1 MHAGPLITTPSAL
14 LLFSSFV
21 SPVLSSCLTSFILF
35 YALFPSPL
43 LFPPF
48 SGFSVSFC
56 LSTLSLYLPVFSPAL
71 LLTSS
76 AVLRPLHEANAHSG
90 LAVAAC
96 MRSTGGPIK
105 RRQEQEMERETGSA
119 RPQGPRRYHNCPPLM
134 SPQRCL
140 SQNHLR
146 PPSSLLPSLTSCV
159 SSAQAVLKLTSGL
172 LCVCPLGA
180 GCLKTPQHPHV
191 YVFSCGCPPKSQ
203 NPCFCNRTQ
212 HCTLTSC
219 CMCVCVSECVCVSKH
234 THLTIYSNFLSPL
247 CLSVCCSAVKN
258 LLCWGVVCVA
268 IRNTKRETL
277 LLSAFSVLHCFL
289 SLLCCSL

>member
-1 MHAGPLITTPSAL
+1 MEERNACRPPHNHSFRSASIFFLCLTCSLLIFDLFHPLFL
-14 LLFSSFV
+14 LISFSFV
-21 SPVLSSCLTSFILF
+21 SSLF
-35 YALFPSPL
+35 QSA
-43 LFPPF
+43 
-48 SGFSVSFC
+48 SFC

-146 PPSSLLPSLTSCV
+146 PPPSLLPSLTSCV
-159 SSAQAVLKLTSGL
+159 SSAHAVLKLTSGL
-172 LCVCPLGA
+172 LCVSS
-180 GCLKTPQHPHV
+180 GCWLSKNTSTP
-191 YVFSCGCPPKSQ
+191 SCVCLQLWLPPKI
-203 NPCFCNRTQ
+203 PEP
-212 HCTLTSC
+212 L
-219 CMCVCVSECVCVSKH
+219 
-234 THLTIYSNFLSPL
+234 FL
-247 CLSVCCSAVKN
+247 
-258 LLCWGVVCVA
+258 
-268 IRNTKRETL
+268 
-277 LLSAFSVLHCFL
+277 
-289 SLLCCSL
+289 

>member
-1 MHAGPLITTPSAL
+1 MEERNACRPPHNHSFCSASIFFLCLTCSLLIFDLFHPL
-14 LLFSSFV
+14 LLLISFSFV
-21 SPVLSSCLTSFILF
+21 VSSLSV
-35 YALFPSPL
+35 SPL
-43 LFPPF
+43 CPYIFLSF
-48 SGFSVSFC
+48 S
-56 LSTLSLYLPVFSPAL
+56 LSPAL

-134 SPQRCL
+134 SLQRCL

-159 SSAQAVLKLTSGL
+159 SSAQAALKLTSGL

-180 GCLKTPQHPHV
+180 GCVKTPQHPHV
-191 YVFSCGCPPKSQ
+191 YVFSSGCPPESQ

-219 CMCVCVSECVCVSKH
+219 CMCDVCLNVCVFSNTH
-234 THLTIYSNFLSPL
+234 T
-247 CLSVCCSAVKN
+247 
-258 LLCWGVVCVA
+258 
-268 IRNTKRETL
+268 
-277 LLSAFSVLHCFL
+277 
-289 SLLCCSL
+289 

>member
-21 SPVLSSCLTSFILF
+21 SPVLSSYLTSFILS
-35 YALFPSPL
+35 YSLFPSPL

-48 SGFSVSFC
+48 
-56 LSTLSLYLPVFSPAL
+56 LSLHCPYIFLSFSLSPAL

-134 SPQRCL
+134 SLQRCL

-159 SSAQAVLKLTSGL
+159 SSAQAALKLTSGL

-191 YVFSCGCPPKSQ
+191 YVFSSGCPPKIPES
-203 NPCFCNRTQ
+203 PVFVTAPSTALSRPAVCV
-212 HCTLTSC
+212 
-219 CMCVCVSECVCVSKH
+219 MCV
-234 THLTIYSNFLSPL
+234 
-247 CLSVCCSAVKN
+247 
-258 LLCWGVVCVA
+258 
-268 IRNTKRETL
+268 
-277 LLSAFSVLHCFL
+277 
-289 SLLCCSL
+289 